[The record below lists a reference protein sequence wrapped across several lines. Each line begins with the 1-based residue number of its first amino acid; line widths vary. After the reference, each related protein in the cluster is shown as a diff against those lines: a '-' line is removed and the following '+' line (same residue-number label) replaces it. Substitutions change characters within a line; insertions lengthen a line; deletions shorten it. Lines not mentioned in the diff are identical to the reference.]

1 MSQQSKKLQ
10 VGILVCPGFAIVDT
24 IGIHSVFGFIPDTEV
39 HLLWKDKELIEAI
52 PRFPVH
58 ATTTFRESPKDFD
71 VLCVGAC
78 PNEILRDEETLA
90 FLKDRGSRAGY
101 LVGVCS
107 GSLVLGAAGLLEG
120 YRATSNFHVM
130 DLLPHFGAIPTRE
143 NVVID
148 RNRYTSGPAT
158 GGFDCG
164 LRVLEKLRG
173 EEVAKLSELSMEY
186 TAQPPFGTGSPE
198 LAGPEL
204 TRKALQLFAHFTEET
219 RRTVRDLPL
228 RRAGAGGSEK
238 GR

>member
-1 MSQQSKKLQ
+1 MSQQTKKLQ

-24 IGIHSVFGFIPDTEV
+24 IGVHAVLGFLPDSEV
-39 HLLWKDKELIEAI
+39 HLLWKDKGLLEAI

-58 ATTTFRESPKDFD
+58 ATTTFSESPRDFD

-78 PNEILRDEETLA
+78 PEEILRDEETLA

-101 LVGVCS
+101 LIGVCG
-107 GSLVLGAAGLLEG
+107 GSLVLGAAGLLDG

-130 DLLPHFGAIPTRE
+130 DLLSHFGAIPTKG

-164 LRVLEKLRG
+164 LQVLEKLRG
-173 EEVAKLSELSMEY
+173 EEVAKISELSMEY

-204 TRKALQLFAHFTEET
+204 TRKALQLYEHITESF
-219 RRTVRDLPL
+219 RRTVRELPM
-228 RRAGAGGSEK
+228 RQAS
-238 GR
+238 